1 MISKAKQDVH
11 LYISNS
17 REFVFIHFHLV
28 IFLILVLFIIDV
40 MLCGIE
46 HYCTL
51 KPCFAKRDTKNYVVT
66 LVLLIVTNLS
76 HDFNLKSKICVH
88 CV

>member
-11 LYISNS
+11 LYISNT

-28 IFLILVLFIIDV
+28 IFPILALFIIDV

-66 LVLLIVTNLS
+66 LVLLIVTN
-76 HDFNLKSKICVH
+76 FKSRFQFKI
-88 CV
+88 